1 MPSSCGV
8 RRRDDQPGQRRH
20 RALRPGGSAY
30 DAWVAT
36 LEDLEGAL
44 ENLRTRVTAV
54 ETSQTDYPA
63 MASAIKAVGETQQL
77 LADVLRGFGTGLRDT
92 ADDSNQRIRSLEASA
107 AQITASVGEIK
118 TLLAQALTR

>member
-1 MPSSCGV
+1 M
-8 RRRDDQPGQRRH
+8 
-20 RALRPGGSAY
+20 
-30 DAWVAT
+30 AT